1 MTTVDVGALEGRRAQ
16 LREEIAAARAHIR
29 SQAQALRRLDRTILS
44 FDPEA
49 AFATRPVVEWNVRG
63 ETQREIMAVLAQAE
77 RPLLPRE
84 IAEAILA
91 QRGARQDAAS
101 VYVLKYR
108 VRCAVR
114 RCLRL
119 GLVRV
124 QQLSDPR
131 YKAYERLPR

>member
-1 MTTVDVGALEGRRAQ
+1 MTTADLGVLESRRVQ
-16 LREEIAAARAHIR
+16 LQSEIADARAHAR
-29 SQAQALRRLDRTILS
+29 ALAQALRRLDCTVLS
-44 FDPEA
+44 FDPDA
-49 AFATRPVVEWNVRG
+49 ALSTRPVLEWNVRG
-63 ETQREIMAVLAQAE
+63 ETQREIMVVLAQAE

-91 QRGARQDAAS
+91 RRGAHQDAAS

-119 GLVRV
+119 GLVSVRR
-124 QQLSDPR
+124 LSDPR
-131 YKAYERLPR
+131 YKVYDLL